1 MNETHPPQKNEY
13 GESHSSKT
21 KKNKIIKKMI
31 LKKLERRM
39 KTRLHKLDDQYN
51 DLVNISKYL
60 NSVEI
65 GNNMQLFKKLANK
78 ISKKIRIANE
88 ENNDDIAILKIERD
102 LIRSNIV
109 NNKKGLKTYN
119 KDEQQLEDDECI
131 ENETEKNAKYEKRKK
146 KKKKTSH
153 SHSSHSYVNSVT
165 PLQIFHDNNLCMNNK
180 CYHNDFLFDNLKIKN
195 SIIMDLFNALAKNK
209 YFKETNCCDQMFDQ
223 SNNSIIYKKEKKK
236 LKKKRKLLH
245 SVFFNNDKN
254 KKKKRKLTN
263 EKDKLNNEME
273 GIHVDGK
280 VGENINPNNV
290 TEYISEQNAS
300 PPLGVDGCIPNSSEV
315 EKEVFKNINSNK
327 INIKS
332 NNRNFSSFN
341 DSNFYNSSNFVVDN
355 NKNRAYWISM
365 KKEINKNVCETN
377 TKTITS
383 NILTFFSSI
392 SKIFYC
398 EVIDKKKDKLY
409 INDDIKNQK
418 RNRFYEYAISD
429 GCYLSNPKKFIYEKN
444 CENNEEEYYNTHN
457 DHNGFEKNNYIY
469 IYVKREYIPEKLLN
483 LKKNHKIKLI
493 LNFPFNDLDMFYKGR
508 VKKNEQNE
516 KNWNISFSS
525 NSKKHGSDDVAKTN
539 MKDCI
544 KKEETCNEKGKKN
557 GEDEDHDEDYYEERQ
572 GHGCISTDD
581 NHSLEKKQEKK
592 NIKNENEN
600 NFDKYNIQ
608 VGSCIYKYKN
618 IFNRSKYK
626 KKKKKKNNINTIIA
640 MDDCYLF
647 NNIYLNYLNKK
658 DSHDKKKYNYC
669 DVDILEYDP
678 ANYDVEDIMIHLEKI
693 IKKKTKYSIPS
704 SPFTPSFLLNY
715 INKKYALYYI
725 KGNKKTKIIYNKKD
739 RMRDYEMKKMKKIEY
754 NKIKKEKEAEMNNN
768 NNESNYGQT
777 LSQNN
782 DNTLNKKNISK
793 NQIKNVSNNK
803 HELYN
808 KRKSVSKKANQT
820 DSYNSKK
827 KEREKKKKNIFFVF
841 DNEMLMH
848 TGMINKNWN
857 DTGSNFTENN
867 YSNNFNSEQ
876 SNLQNGNQLKKEVIE
891 TEYLMIYNHMLSY
904 NNCSD
909 EIILKYYICHI
920 ENRDFNFE
928 IRNKYIPIGVLHFYD
943 YYLDRK
949 TRLEKTLKEHSK
961 VYKEIY
967 KLWKEDIDI
976 HEKEREKKNIFAWGI
991 LPVRAYDHPNMFVPL
1006 PCGFKHNNKNLA
1018 YNILTTNDKNS
1029 NYDDNLL
1036 EKKEKKKEYMNIKYA
1051 NLTGPCVNWR
1061 KHCIFFNDTKTNR
1074 FFHFS
1079 SIYPYY
1085 YCMQNIMLSI
1095 FSLERNV
1102 IYNNTNNILKIK
1114 PDDQN
1119 SADNSM
1125 CKHENQDKLYIE
1137 NTLNNTLNKKIE
1149 GNSRHNSVHVNEP
1162 SQYFSNE
1169 NILYEKNNIWN
1180 KQEIRIFLDKYFT
1193 YPKNFEKISQYL
1205 EFKNTRQCVDFYY
1218 TTKNFFNLKKILL
1231 TLTESKIKRP
1241 KKCLASVNDVS
1252 KKNLKEE
1259 IVNKLL
1265 KKLENNNMKTEFE
1278 ESNYVNCNYIS
1289 MRIFFKKL
1297 FEKTYKNMSGKNLQN
1312 KAPINK
1318 HNYYNNSL
1326 SKGILLENMSDGYI
1340 VPQNYNFILSSNRKL
1355 CFLIKNDEDIYQG
1368 VNSDIVEIKYNDNLE
1383 DDKKKDD
1390 KKKKNNN
1397 AHNAKKISD
1406 AISVGSLNNTSPQ
1419 KYTTIEMNPNYND
1432 NEINIDKN
1440 DHGQCS
1446 FKKSNTV
1453 NQSLNFSNNYH
1464 ENNKKM
1470 NNRNNIISSYPQKN
1484 NTNNEYS
1491 CSHYPQNEKNH
1502 LLKNESSQETLEV
1515 ERGKTNIY
1523 AENLDPHNNIDHYN
1537 KNYQYGKGNNH
1548 SYINGHQ
1555 NTIENNMEDSRTE
1568 LGYNNNEQNPNV
1580 NRNLCGKNA
1589 QIEACEES
1597 LYKCFEFL
1605 KNMNQRNSENLNK
1618 NYAASQK
1625 SASLYFDCKLKK
1637 GIKKKILK
1645 KKKILAQ
1652 QKEKIVSKN
1661 GTSKVNITNSV
1672 SEKKGKNNRTNKR
1685 PIQELSEY
1693 NMSKKKLLNRVK
1705 SYNGND
1711 AIRSNNKLGNI
1722 YEKTNNGKTTENIYY
1737 NEENTKHKKNNKY
1750 ASQTEGN
1757 YKEIDY
1763 REYAQKLKDEIR
1775 MKYAKK
1781 NNNAHVNKN
1790 KDIYNGNYDEN
1801 YYYDKVERKGNIS
1814 YEGAGPICNYSEMDY
1829 KNGNIIGNSYM
1840 PLDINNTNPYYNM
1853 GLGNNKN
1860 TSDNSKSAMVHS
1872 LNHQQME
1879 NYDDEFL
1886 DPLKSNAQRKTAT
1899 KWTDR
1904 EKEIYFDTFSKDGK
1918 NWDSL
1923 FLALKSF
1930 GKTKD
1935 QIKNFYQNSIVRRRK
1950 GDML

>member
-13 GESHSSKT
+13 GEPHSAKT
-21 KKNKIIKKMI
+21 KKKKIIKKII

-39 KTRLHKLDDQYN
+39 KTRLHKLDSQYN
-51 DLVNISKYL
+51 DLVNINKYL
-60 NSVEI
+60 NTVEI
-65 GNNMQLFKKLANK
+65 GNNIQLFKKLINK
-78 ISKKIRIANE
+78 ISKKIRITNE
-88 ENNDDIAILKIERD
+88 ENNDDIAILKIEKD
-102 LIRSNIV
+102 LIKSNII

-119 KDEQQLEDDECI
+119 KDEQVEDDECI
-131 ENETEKNAKYEKRKK
+131 EHETEKTTRYEKRKK

-165 PLQIFHDNNLCMNNK
+165 PLQMFHDNNLCMNNK
-180 CYHNDFLFDNLKIKN
+180 CYHNDFLVDNLKIKN
-195 SIIMDLFNALAKNK
+195 SIIMDLFNALSKNK

-236 LKKKRKLLH
+236 LKKKRKLLR
-245 SVFFNNDKN
+245 SIFFNNNKN
-254 KKKKRKLTN
+254 KKKKRKLIN
-263 EKDKLNNEME
+263 EQDQLNNGIE

-280 VGENINPNNV
+280 VGENINPNNS
-290 TEYISEQNAS
+290 TEYTSEQNAS
-300 PPLGVDGCIPNSSEV
+300 AALGVDGCIPNSSEA
-315 EKEVFKNINSNK
+315 EKEIFKNINSNK

-332 NNRNFSSFN
+332 NNNNYHAYN

-355 NKNRAYWISM
+355 NKNKAYWISM
-365 KKEINKNVCETN
+365 KKEINKNVGETN

-392 SKIFYC
+392 SRIFYC

-429 GCYLSNPKKFIYEKN
+429 GCYLSNPKKFMYEKN
-444 CENNEEEYYNTHN
+444 YENNEEEYYNNHN
-457 DHNGFEKNNYIY
+457 ENNNGFEKNNYIY

-493 LNFPFNDLDMFYKGR
+493 LNFPSNDLDTFYKGQ
-508 VKKNEQNE
+508 VEKND
-516 KNWNISFSS
+516 KNWNMNFPS
-525 NSKKHGSDDVAKTN
+525 NNKNHDGDIAKMDVKN
-539 MKDCI
+539 CV
-544 KKEETCNEKGKKN
+544 KKEEACNEKGNEN
-557 GEDEDHDEDYYEERQ
+557 GEDEDYDEDDYEERQ

-581 NHSLEKKQEKK
+581 NHSEKKQEKK
-592 NIKNENEN
+592 NIKNENEI

-626 KKKKKKNNINTIIA
+626 KKKKSKNNINTIKA
-640 MDDCYLF
+640 VDDCYLF
-647 NNIYLNYLNKK
+647 NNIYLNYLNRK
-658 DSHDKKKYNYC
+658 DSHDKRKYNYC
-669 DVDILEYDP
+669 EVDILEYDP

-693 IKKKTKYSIPS
+693 IKKKTKYSIPA

-739 RMRDYEMKKMKKIEY
+739 RMRDYEMKKMKKIEH

-768 NNESNYGQT
+768 NEYNESNCWQT
-777 LSQNN
+777 SQNN
-782 DNTLNKKNISK
+782 DDALNKKDISK
-793 NQIKNVSNNK
+793 NQIKNMSSNKN
-803 HELYN
+803 ELYN
-808 KRKSVSKKANQT
+808 KRKYVSKKANQVDT
-820 DSYNSKK
+820 YNSKK
-827 KEREKKKKNIFFVF
+827 KKERERKKKNFFFVF
-841 DNEMLMH
+841 DNEMLMQ
-848 TGMINKNWN
+848 TGMVNKNWN
-857 DTGSNFTENN
+857 DNGSSFTGNN
-867 YSNNFNSEQ
+867 YSNNLNSENN
-876 SNLQNGNQLKKEVIE
+876 NLQNDNQLKRETIE

-909 EIILKYYICHI
+909 EIILKYYICQI

-928 IRNKYIPIGVLHFYD
+928 IRNKYIPIGVVHFYD

-991 LPVRAYDHPNMFVPL
+991 LPVRAYDHPNIFVPL

-1018 YNILTTNDKNS
+1018 YNILTVCDKSS
-1029 NYDDNLL
+1029 NYDDKLL

-1061 KHCIFFNDTKTNR
+1061 KHCIFFSDIKTSR
-1074 FFHFS
+1074 LFHFS

-1095 FSLERNV
+1095 FALERNV
-1102 IYNNTNNILKIK
+1102 IYNNTNNALQIK

-1119 SADNSM
+1119 YINDSM
-1125 CKHENQDKLYIE
+1125 CKHENQDKLYVE
-1137 NTLNNTLNKKIE
+1137 NNLNNTLNKKIG
-1149 GNSRHNSVHVNEP
+1149 GNNRHNSVPIDES

-1169 NILYEKNNIWN
+1169 DILYEKNNIWN
-1180 KQEIRIFLDKYFT
+1180 KQEIRTFLDKYFT

-1205 EFKNTRQCVDFYY
+1205 EFKNTKQCVDFYY

-1231 TLTESKIKRP
+1231 TLTESKMKRP
-1241 KKCLASVNDVS
+1241 KKCLTSVNDVS

-1297 FEKTYKNMSGKNLQN
+1297 FEKTYKNMSGKNLPN

-1340 VPQNYNFILSSNRKL
+1340 VPQNYSFILSSNRKL
-1355 CFLIKNDEDIYQG
+1355 CFLIKNDDDIYQG
-1368 VNSDIVEIKYNDNLE
+1368 VNSDIIEIKYNENLE
-1383 DDKKKDD
+1383 DDKKKDE
-1390 KKKKNNN
+1390 KKKKNSAANYN
-1397 AHNAKKISD
+1397 VKKIPD
-1406 AISVGSLNNTSPQ
+1406 GISAGPLNNTS
-1419 KYTTIEMNPNYND
+1419 
-1432 NEINIDKN
+1432 
-1440 DHGQCS
+1440 
-1446 FKKSNTV
+1446 
-1453 NQSLNFSNNYH
+1453 
-1464 ENNKKM
+1464 
-1470 NNRNNIISSYPQKN
+1470 PQKN
-1484 NTNNEYS
+1484 NTNNEGS
-1491 CSHYPQNEKNH
+1491 CFNYLQNEKNY
-1502 LLKNESSQETLEV
+1502 LLKSESNQENLEL
-1515 ERGKTNIY
+1515 ERGETNLY
-1523 AENLDPHNNIDHYN
+1523 AEDLESHNNIDQYN
-1537 KNYQYGKGNNH
+1537 KTYQDGKGNNH

-1555 NTIENNMEDSRTE
+1555 NNIENNMEDIRE
-1568 LGYNNNEQNPNV
+1568 EFDYNNNEQIPSANK
-1580 NRNLCGKNA
+1580 NLCGKNT
-1589 QIEACEES
+1589 QIEGCEES

-1605 KNMNQRNSENLNK
+1605 KNMNQRNNENLNK
-1618 NYAASQK
+1618 NYTASQK

-1645 KKKILAQ
+1645 KKKLLAQ

-1661 GTSKVNITNSV
+1661 GTVSKVNVTNSV
-1672 SEKKGKNNRTNKR
+1672 PEKKGKNNRTSKR
-1685 PIQELSEY
+1685 PIQDLSEY
-1693 NMSKKKLLNRVK
+1693 NMSKKKLLNGVK

-1711 AIRSNNKLGNI
+1711 TIKSNSKLGNA
-1722 YEKTNNGKTTENIYY
+1722 YEKTNDGQTTENIYY
-1737 NEENTKHKKNNKY
+1737 NEENTKQKKSNKY
-1750 ASQTEGN
+1750 SSQAEGN

-1781 NNNAHVNKN
+1781 NNNAHINKN

-1801 YYYDKVERKGNIS
+1801 YYYDKVERKDDINSGGI
-1814 YEGAGPICNYSEMDY
+1814 APIGNYSEMDY
-1829 KNGNIIGNSYM
+1829 KNGNITGTNYM
-1840 PLDINNTNPYYNM
+1840 PLDINNNNPYYNM

-1860 TSDNSKSAMVHS
+1860 ISDNSKSSMVNP

-1879 NYDDEFL
+1879 NYDDDFL